1 MLSFKPNFSLSSFS
15 LIKRLFS
22 SSSLSDI
29 RVVSSAYLRLKRR
42 LADFKC
48 PTGVH
53 LFLASNLIGW
63 GSGSFQVGTKELI
76 YVLGQWSSLNSQRT
90 EFPVLKTLW
99 TLTCVYI
106 YLIVHSYSLVS
117 FINNLRYADGTTL
130 MAESEEELKSF
141 LINVKEDSEKFGLK
155 LNIQKTK
162 IMASH
167 PITAWQIDGETMETM
182 TDFIFCTPKSL
193 QIVTVTMKLKD
204 TCSLEEKL

>member
-1 MLSFKPNFSLSSFS
+1 MTFIFWTLSFKPAFSLSSLTF
-15 LIKRLFS
+15 IKRLFS
-22 SSSLSDI
+22 SSLLSYI

-117 FINNLRYADGTTL
+117 FIIKQWSNNLFSWVLRATL
-130 MAESEEELKSF
+130 ANWANQGWLCGN
-141 LINVKEDSEKFGLK
+141 L
-155 LNIQKTK
+155 QC
-162 IMASH
+162 
-167 PITAWQIDGETMETM
+167 ITN
-182 TDFIFCTPKSL
+182 
-193 QIVTVTMKLKD
+193 
-204 TCSLEEKL
+204 

>member
-1 MLSFKPNFSLSSFS
+1 LTF
-15 LIKRLFS
+15 IKRLFS
-22 SSSLSDI
+22 SSLLSYI

-99 TLTCVYI
+99 TLPCVYI

-117 FINNLRYADGTTL
+117 FII
-130 MAESEEELKSF
+130 K
-141 LINVKEDSEKFGLK
+141 
-155 LNIQKTK
+155 Q
-162 IMASH
+162 
-167 PITAWQIDGETMETM
+167 
-182 TDFIFCTPKSL
+182 
-193 QIVTVTMKLKD
+193 
-204 TCSLEEKL
+204 